1 MRTVFLRR
9 AIALVMVILMTAC
22 TSMQPVSQPRE
33 FMATRQPSV
42 VWVSKASEPNMFA
55 MDAPK
60 LIGDSIV
67 GFIEGEYT
75 EIPIPQI
82 RSMQARQYSR
92 GRTVAFALGTAA
104 AALGAFL
111 LIKGGGGAGT
121 DMIDEDDIGIIRF
134 RH

>member
-1 MRTVFLRR
+1 
-9 AIALVMVILMTAC
+9 
-22 TSMQPVSQPRE
+22 MQPVAQPRE

-55 MDAPK
+55 LDAPK

-82 RSMQARQYSR
+82 RTMQARQYSR
-92 GRTVAFALGTAA
+92 GRTVAFALGTAVA
-104 AALGAFL
+104 AVGAFL
-111 LIKGGGGAGT
+111 LIQGGHGAT
-121 DMIDEDDIGIIRF
+121 PDQTDEDDIGIIRF
-134 RH
+134 GR

>member
-1 MRTVFLRR
+1 MK
-9 AIALVMVILMTAC
+9 IAGKKLVALGLLLTMTAC
-22 TSMQPVSQPRE
+22 TSMQPVAQPRE

-55 MDAPK
+55 LDAPK

-82 RSMQARQYSR
+82 RAMQAKQYSR
-92 GRTVAFALGTAA
+92 GRTMAFALGTAA
-104 AALGAFL
+104 AAVGAFL
-111 LIKGGGGAGT
+111 LIKGGHGATPDQDG
-121 DMIDEDDIGIIRF
+121 EDDIGIIRF
-134 RH
+134 RR

>member
-1 MRTVFLRR
+1 MKVAFKKP
-9 AIALVMVILMTAC
+9 IALALLLTMTAC
-22 TSMQPVSQPRE
+22 TSMQPVAQPRE

-55 MDAPK
+55 LDAPK

-82 RSMQARQYSR
+82 RTMQARQYSR
-92 GRTVAFALGTAA
+92 GRTVAFALGAA
-104 AALGAFL
+104 VAAVGAFL
-111 LIKGGGGAGT
+111 LIQGGHGAT
-121 DMIDEDDIGIIRF
+121 PDQTDEDDIGIIRF
-134 RH
+134 GR